1 MRPVLYAAVFAAVLM
16 GGLFYAV
23 LAIANDPVADW

>member
-1 MRPVLYAAVFAAVLM
+1 MRPILFGAVFAAVLM

-23 LAIANDPVADW
+23 LAIANDPAADW